1 MSATGEL
8 FPHQPEIARYYNH
21 RKKKMLRHSRA
32 GKTVDLW
39 AIVAKCSQMV
49 SSPLV
54 MCVEPKK
61 IKAKPEGKHECLRGH
76 TKAQHTTLV
85 RSFYLFSHLQSQNQV
100 VKLRFERSQE
110 WPRLP
115 PRLETALMK
124 SSYPLAFL
132 SKDESDISPWTVIF
146 YQQDWVRGKS
156 WSKLSAWMCT

>member
-39 AIVAKCSQMV
+39 ASVAKCSQMV

-61 IKAKPEGKHECLRGH
+61 IRRNLKESTNVYVAIPKHNI
-76 TKAQHTTLV
+76 QH
-85 RSFYLFSHLQSQNQV
+85 S
-100 VKLRFERSQE
+100 
-110 WPRLP
+110 
-115 PRLETALMK
+115 
-124 SSYPLAFL
+124 
-132 SKDESDISPWTVIF
+132 
-146 YQQDWVRGKS
+146 
-156 WSKLSAWMCT
+156 